1 MKMWRFFEQEVQEAY
16 HVKVDLPEGYSV
28 DDINAQFKS
37 IADAFDTMNKS
48 GADWSVVFVE
58 ENGDITHLV
67 QMYTQV
73 Q

>member
-1 MKMWRFFEQEVQEAY
+1 MSFM
-16 HVKVDLPEGYSV
+16 L
-28 DDINAQFKS
+28 
-37 IADAFDTMNKS
+37 DAIPSNNDES
-48 GADWSVVFVE
+48 ADWSVVFVE